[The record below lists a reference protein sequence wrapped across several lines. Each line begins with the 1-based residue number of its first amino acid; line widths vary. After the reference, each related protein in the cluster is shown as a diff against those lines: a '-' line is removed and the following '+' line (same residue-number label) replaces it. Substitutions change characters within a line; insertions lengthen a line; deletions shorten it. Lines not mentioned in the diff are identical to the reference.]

1 MGDTV
6 RYGTP
11 EALTARAPSP
21 ILWANVDFQQ
31 MAENPAFGISQF
43 DDFQNSMTTQEEA
56 ARSAWTGGIG
66 HVLGDINWQAFT
78 ETALVVDVALQ
89 ADNDGV
95 LMLDTDGTD
104 DDTVGITGGDNTIGV
119 FKTPAIGASKSDF
132 VFETRVKVS
141 TITDG
146 DLSCFFGLMEPG
158 KLSNGSP
165 LGAAGALAD
174 VDYIGFHITEAD
186 GDALSIVFNEASAG
200 VAQSTAVSSIT
211 LVADTYVRL
220 GFKLVTV
227 GVGVAEIRFFVDGVD
242 LGDAFAISI
251 ATANANYPS
260 ATDMDLMLTATSGT
274 NGADGDDVK
283 IDWVRAAQSYPTD

>member
-1 MGDTV
+1 MGNAIG
-6 RYGTP
+6 YGVP
-11 EALTARAPSP
+11 EALTARSPSP
-21 ILWANVDFQQ
+21 ILWNKVDFAK
-31 MAENPAFGISQF
+31 MAEDPAFGVAQF
-43 DDFQNSMTTQEEA
+43 DDFQNSIVHQEEA
-56 ARSAWTGGIG
+56 ARTAWTSGIG
-66 HVLGDINWQAFT
+66 HISGDINWQGFT
-78 ETALVVDVALQ
+78 ETALVADVALQ

-146 DLSCFFGLMEPG
+146 DLSVFVGLMEPG

-186 GDALSIVFNEASAG
+186 GDAISVVYNEASAG
-200 VAQSTAVSSIT
+200 TAQTTAVSGTT
-211 LVADTYVRL
+211 LVAGTYVRL
-220 GFKLVTV
+220 GFKLSTV
-227 GVGVAEIRFFVDGVD
+227 GAGTAEIRFFIDGVD
-242 LGDAFAISI
+242 LGDAFAIDI

-260 ATDMDLMLTATSGT
+260 ATDMDLMIAATSGA
-274 NGADGDDVK
+274 NGSDGDDILV
-283 IDWVRAAQSYPTD
+283 DWVRAAQSYQV